1 MKNVAILGSTGS
13 IGTQALQVIESN
25 PELFSVELLTAQNN
39 WKLLVS
45 QALKY
50 QPNAVVIGNDKYYVN
65 VKSAL
70 EKTDIKIFAG
80 KNSIADCVG
89 SAQVDMVLVALV
101 GFAGL
106 EPTISAIKAGK
117 TIALANKETLVV
129 AGELISE
136 LAMEHKASV
145 LPVDSEHSAIFQS
158 IVGERSPIEKII
170 LTASGGPFRNFSL
183 EQLGR
188 VTPSDA
194 LQHPNWCMGNKITV
208 DSASLMN
215 KGLEVIEARWLF
227 NLKPS
232 QIEVVVHPQS
242 IVHSMVQ
249 FEDGSVKA
257 QLGLPDMRI
266 PIQYALTYP
275 FRVKSDFPRINFGN
289 NLQLTFE
296 RPDTVRFPNLALA
309 REALERGGNM
319 PCVLNA
325 ANEVAVEGFLEQS
338 IGFMQM
344 SEIIAEVMSKSSYI
358 AYPSLDDY
366 KMTDIETRLKTAELI
381 SQNLA

>member
-1 MKNVAILGSTGS
+1 
-13 IGTQALQVIESN
+13 
-25 PELFSVELLTAQNN
+25 
-39 WKLLVS
+39 
-45 QALKY
+45 
-50 QPNAVVIGNDKYYVN
+50 
-65 VKSAL
+65 
-70 EKTDIKIFAG
+70 
-80 KNSIADCVG
+80 
-89 SAQVDMVLVALV
+89 
-101 GFAGL
+101 
-106 EPTISAIKAGK
+106 
-117 TIALANKETLVV
+117 
-129 AGELISE
+129 
-136 LAMEHKASV
+136 
-145 LPVDSEHSAIFQS
+145 
-158 IVGERSPIEKII
+158 
-170 LTASGGPFRNFSL
+170 
-183 EQLGR
+183 
-188 VTPSDA
+188 
-194 LQHPNWCMGNKITV
+194 
-208 DSASLMN
+208 
-215 KGLEVIEARWLF
+215 
-227 NLKPS
+227 
-232 QIEVVVHPQS
+232 
-242 IVHSMVQ
+242 MVQ

-266 PIQYALTYP
+266 PIRYALTYP

>member
-13 IGTQALQVIESN
+13 IGTQTLQVIESN
-25 PELFSVELLTAQNN
+25 PELFTVELLTAQNN

-45 QALKY
+45 QALKF
-50 QPNAVVIGNDKYYVN
+50 QPNAVVISNEKYYVN
-65 VKSAL
+65 IKNAL
-70 EKTDIKIFAG
+70 ENTDIKVFAG
-80 KNSIADCVG
+80 KDSIADCVR
-89 SAQVDMVLVALV
+89 SEQVDIVLIALV

-136 LAMEHKASV
+136 LATEYKTPI

-170 LTASGGPFRNFSL
+170 LTASGGPFRNFSM

-188 VTPSDA
+188 VTPNDA

-232 QIEVVVHPQS
+232 QIEVVIHPQS

-275 FRVKSDFPRINFGN
+275 FRVKTDFPRIDFGKDI
-289 NLQLTFE
+289 QLTFE
-296 RPDTVRFPNLALA
+296 CPDTNRFPNLTLA

-344 SEIIAEVMSKSSYI
+344 PEIIAEVMSKSSYI